1 MAIEKNIVIGADL
14 SGLEAKLSEL
24 IDALKASQKQADK
37 TSDSINDIADTTKDI
52 GKSAK
57 GSEKGVKGLS
67 KGFKGMGV
75 AIKAA
80 GIGLLLSAMGILKDL
95 FDNNQKVVD
104 AFSTS
109 FNVLAGVFSEVSKV
123 LEDVYNNV
131 SKSSENF
138 DALGKVMSGIVTV
151 ALTPMKLS
159 FYAIQLAL
167 QSAQLAW
174 EKSFL
179 GGNDPETIEELN
191 AGIAETKASIQEVA
205 DAAVEAGGDIVNNIG
220 EAVTEVGAIGTQV
233 LDGFKDI
240 DMKGILTNAKAMT
253 ELNKAAELAEVR
265 AQGLIEK
272 YDLQAEKLRQVRDDE
287 RLSIDER
294 VKANEE
300 LLKVLEEQEKVMLE
314 NAEITLAK
322 ANQELALAPDN
333 IEFIK
338 AKMAAENEL
347 AGVQAQVA
355 GFRSEQLMNEMAL
368 QRELFDL
375 EVSKSENALEIADIE
390 AQAAIEAETN
400 LLKQLNNEELLNQQL
415 YDSRLAA
422 LELQKGL
429 YNEGTQAY
437 QDMVGEINILNAE
450 RTAQEGEEGRKRK
463 ELEQQVQQARLQM
476 TGDAIGALND
486 LAQAFLGGNEENAEK
501 AFNINKKLGI
511 AQAVINTGQ
520 AITAALATA
529 NPIPGG
535 RFIEAGIAAAAGAAQ
550 IMSISKQQ
558 FQSPD
563 TTTPPPPSSS
573 SVTQAT
579 SASRTPDF
587 NVVGQSGTNAIL
599 ESLQNK
605 PMKAYVVGGEV
616 TNQQQLDRKKVE
628 TSSFG

>member
-52 GKSAK
+52 GKSAA

-104 AFSTS
+104 VFSTS

-138 DALGKVMSGIVTV
+138 DALGKVMSGIITV

-179 GGNDPETIEELN
+179 GGNDPEKIEELN

-205 DAAVEAGGDIVNNIG
+205 DAAVEAGGDIVTNIG

-368 QRELFDL
+368 QREIL
-375 EVSKSENALEIADIE
+375 DIE
-390 AQAAIEAETN
+390 RARGENEIELFEMTSEARRAAMLQERKRIQQEIMDIGTLAF
-400 LLKQLNNEELLNQQL
+400 LKKDALREELENT
-415 YDSRLAA
+415 
-422 LELQKGL
+422 E
-429 YNEGTQAY
+429 EGTARY
-437 QDMVGEINILNAE
+437 DEILNE
-450 RTAQEGEEGRKRK
+450 RKLIDQEYSNNLADLKRQEK
-463 ELEQQVQQARLQM
+463 EIERSVQDSKVQM
-476 TGDAIGALND
+476 SMDAIGALNG
-486 LAQAFLGGNEENAEK
+486 LVQAFAADNEK
-501 AFNINKKLGI
+501 AQKKAFMVNKAAGI
-511 AQAVINTGQ
+511 ASAVISTAQAV
-520 AITAALATA
+520 AKALAETTD
-529 NPIPGG
+529 PTPTQSL
-535 RFIEAGIAAAAGAAQ
+535 RFGNAAIAAATGAAQ
-550 IMSISKQQ
+550 VAAIARQQ
-558 FQSPD
+558 FNASGTVDTNIQSN
-563 TTTPPPPSSS
+563 
-573 SVTQAT
+573 T
-579 SASRTPDF
+579 SASTSPSF
-587 NVVGQSGTNAIL
+587 NLVGSTGTNAL
-599 ESLQNK
+599 LQSLQNT
-605 PMKAYVVGGEV
+605 PMKAYVVGSDV
-616 TNQQQLDRKKVE
+616 TSQQQLDRNRINQV
-628 TSSFG
+628 SFP

>member
-24 IDALKASQKQADK
+24 IDALKASQTQADK

-179 GGNDPETIEELN
+179 GGNDPEKIEELN

-205 DAAVEAGGDIVNNIG
+205 DAAVEAGGDIVTNIG

-300 LLKVLEEQEKVMLE
+300 LLKVLEEQEKAMLE

-368 QRELFDL
+368 QREIL
-375 EVSKSENALEIADIE
+375 DIE
-390 AQAAIEAETN
+390 RARGENEIELFEMTSEARRAAMLQERKRIQQEIMDIGTVAFLKKDALREELENTEENTDRYYEILNERKLIDQEYSNNLADLKRQEEAIERSV
-400 LLKQLNNEELLNQQL
+400 Q
-415 YDSRLAA
+415 DS
-422 LELQKGL
+422 K
-429 YNEGTQAY
+429 
-437 QDMVGEINILNAE
+437 
-450 RTAQEGEEGRKRK
+450 
-463 ELEQQVQQARLQM
+463 VQM
-476 TGDAIGALND
+476 SMDAIGALNG
-486 LAQAFLGGNEENAEK
+486 LVQAFAADNEEAQKK
-501 AFNINKKLGI
+501 AFMVNKVAGI
-511 AQAVINTGQ
+511 ASAVISTAQAV
-520 AITAALATA
+520 AKALAETTD
-529 NPIPGG
+529 PTPTQSL
-535 RFIEAGIAAAAGAAQ
+535 RFGNAAIAAATGAAQ
-550 IMSISKQQ
+550 VAAIARQQ
-558 FQSPD
+558 FNASGTVDTNIQSN
-563 TTTPPPPSSS
+563 
-573 SVTQAT
+573 T
-579 SASRTPDF
+579 SASTSPSF
-587 NVVGQSGTNAIL
+587 NLVGSTGTNAL
-599 ESLQNK
+599 LQSLQNT
-605 PMKAYVVGGEV
+605 PMKAYVVGSDV
-616 TNQQQLDRKKVE
+616 TSQQQLDRNRINQV
-628 TSSFG
+628 SFP

>member
-1 MAIEKNIVIGADL
+1 MLANAQ
-14 SGLEAKLSEL
+14 A
-24 IDALKASQKQADK
+24 ALD
-37 TSDSINDIADTTKDI
+37 
-52 GKSAK
+52 
-57 GSEKGVKGLS
+57 
-67 KGFKGMGV
+67 
-75 AIKAA
+75 
-80 GIGLLLSAMGILKDL
+80 
-95 FDNNQKVVD
+95 
-104 AFSTS
+104 
-109 FNVLAGVFSEVSKV
+109 
-123 LEDVYNNV
+123 
-131 SKSSENF
+131 
-138 DALGKVMSGIVTV
+138 
-151 ALTPMKLS
+151 
-159 FYAIQLAL
+159 
-167 QSAQLAW
+167 
-174 EKSFL
+174 
-179 GGNDPETIEELN
+179 
-191 AGIAETKASIQEVA
+191 
-205 DAAVEAGGDIVNNIG
+205 
-220 EAVTEVGAIGTQV
+220 
-233 LDGFKDI
+233 
-240 DMKGILTNAKAMT
+240 
-253 ELNKAAELAEVR
+253 
-265 AQGLIEK
+265 
-272 YDLQAEKLRQVRDDE
+272 
-287 RLSIDER
+287 
-294 VKANEE
+294 
-300 LLKVLEEQEKVMLE
+300 
-314 NAEITLAK
+314 K
-322 ANQELALAPDN
+322 ANQDLALAPDN

-338 AKMAAENEL
+338 ARIDAENEL
-347 AGVQAQVA
+347 IAVKAQVG
-355 GFRSEQLMNEMAL
+355 GFTSEQLQNEMAL
-368 QRELFDL
+368 ERELFDL
-375 EVSKSENALEIADIE
+375 KISQTENELEVADIK

-400 LLKQLNNEELLNQQL
+400 LLKQLENEELLNQQL

-429 YNEGTQAY
+429 YKEGTQAY

-463 ELEQQVQQARLQM
+463 ELEQQVQQAKLQM

>member
-37 TSDSINDIADTTKDI
+37 TSDSINNIADTTKDI
-52 GKSAK
+52 GKSAE

-80 GIGLLLSAMGILKDL
+80 GIGILLAAMGILKDL

-104 AFSTS
+104 VFNTAFNTLQVAFSD
-109 FNVLAGVFSEVSKV
+109 FSK
-123 LEDVYNNV
+123 
-131 SKSSENF
+131 
-138 DALGKVMSGIVTV
+138 
-151 ALTPMKLS
+151 
-159 FYAIQLAL
+159 
-167 QSAQLAW
+167 W
-174 EKSFL
+174 
-179 GGNDPETIEELN
+179 IE
-191 AGIAETKASIQEVA
+191 S
-205 DAAVEAGGDIVNNIG
+205 NIG
-220 EAVTEVGAIGTQV
+220 GITGF
-233 LDGFKDI
+233 FKDI
-240 DMKGILTNAKAMT
+240 FENPLENIQALGDAITENIIERFQSMLDVLGFVGEAMSKLFARDFKGALDSVKAAGAEMVDVFTGVDDSANKIAEGTANAAKAIAGYVTETVKQGIAMT
-253 ELNKAAELAEVR
+253 ETNKKAEIAESL

-287 RLSIDER
+287 RFTIDER
-294 VKANEE
+294 IKANEE
-300 LLKVLEEQEKVMLE
+300 LKAVLEEQEAAMLA
-314 NAEITLAK
+314 NTQAALAK
-322 ANQELALAPDN
+322 ANQDLALAPDN

-338 AKMAAENEL
+338 ARIDAENEL
-347 AGVQAQVA
+347 VGVQAQVA

-375 EVSKSENALEIADIE
+375 EVSKSENAIEVADIE

-400 LLKQLNNEELLNQQL
+400 LLKQLENEELLNQQL

-450 RTAQEGEEGRKRK
+450 RTAQEGVEATKRR
-463 ELEQQVQQARLQM
+463 ELEQATQQARLQM

-486 LAQAFLGGNEENAEK
+486 LAQSFLGTNEKNARK
-501 AFNINKKLGI
+501 AFMVNKAVGI
-511 AQAVINTGQ
+511 SQAVISTAQAVAG
-520 AITAALATA
+520 ALTAGGNPLKLATGA
-529 NPIPGG
+529 Q
-535 RFIEAGIAAAAGAAQ
+535 FVEAGIAAVAGAAQ
-550 IMSISKQQ
+550 VATIAKQQ
-558 FQSPD
+558 FTVGGGGGTVNTNIP
-563 TTTPPPPSSS
+563 TPSAP
-573 SVTQAT
+573 TAQA
-579 SASRTPDF
+579 RTPDF

-616 TNQQQLDRKKVE
+616 TNQQQLDRKKIE